1 MISVTY
7 YINPAQVNQ
16 QSQRFPQFETINP
29 LGLTITEFH
38 ESRIGFDSGAEKP
51 AIPAFAPTAP
61 GKPFIPGTGSGV
73 QAAPSMA
80 VQSGGQQ

>member
-1 MISVTY
+1 MLSVTY

-38 ESRIGFDSGAEKP
+38 ESRIGFDSGTAQP
-51 AIPAFAPTAP
+51 AGTAPAPTATE
-61 GKPFIPGTGSGV
+61 KPLIPGVGSGV
-73 QAAPSMA
+73 QNAPSVV
-80 VQSGGQQ
+80 VQTGGQQ